1 MAALAMAAKGSG
13 RVFSLFAGVR
23 KGAISSAAVASWRRE
38 CSSYSEQLS
47 SNADMPVPMDNP
59 YKEPPKKCVLCG
71 VAVDY
76 KNVQLLSQFIS
87 PYSGHIFGRHI
98 TGLCIKKHRE
108 VAKNIK
114 RARQLGEHLF
124 KIWSYL
130 DVLQIALFLKLLYFI
145 MLQDL
150 CRLHLRI
157 QHSSATLKYVVS
169 NIRNELC

>member
-114 RARQLGEHLF
+114 RARQLGFMSVTF
-124 KIWSYL
+124 K
-130 DVLQIALFLKLLYFI
+130 DPTFLSDPKVCSI
-145 MLQDL
+145 
-150 CRLHLRI
+150 
-157 QHSSATLKYVVS
+157 KYP
-169 NIRNELC
+169 E

>member
-1 MAALAMAAKGSG
+1 MAALAMAAKDSG
-13 RVFSLFAGVR
+13 RVFCLFAGVR
-23 KGAISSAAVASWRRE
+23 KGAVSSGAVASWRRE

-98 TGLCIKKHRE
+98 TGLCMKKQQE

-114 RARQLGEHLF
+114 RARQLGF
-124 KIWSYL
+124 MSVTYK
-130 DVLQIALFLKLLYFI
+130 DPTFLSDPKVCSI
-145 MLQDL
+145 
-150 CRLHLRI
+150 
-157 QHSSATLKYVVS
+157 KYP
-169 NIRNELC
+169 E